1 MTNVKN
7 IAKTHEFNRIS
18 IDTIGKSISFENAD
32 CHFYFFKD
40 KDVNGDSKIVF
51 CFENTISKY
60 SDSVPMFFEIPE
72 KLFFLGFHSLKN
84 IFSKIKIDEIW
95 KQPFNPN

>member
-1 MTNVKN
+1 MTNEKN
-7 IAKTHEFNRIS
+7 IAKTHKFNRIS
-18 IDTIGKSISFENAD
+18 IDTIGKSISFISFENPD
-32 CHFYFFKD
+32 YHFYFFKD
-40 KDVNGDSKIVF
+40 RDENGDYKIVF

-84 IFSKIKIDEIW
+84 IFPKRKID
-95 KQPFNPN
+95 KS